1 MEQEKQYI
9 PSQEELGQWKRDAE
23 QGMPKLNTHWQFVIL
38 MGMVWKKISRNTS
51 IG

>member
-9 PSQEELGQWKRDAE
+9 PSQEELEQLMSDAE
-23 QGMPKLNTHWQFVIL
+23 QGDAEAQYTLAICIL
-38 MGMVWKKISRNTS
+38 MGMVWKKILRNTS